1 MFFKLDADTAARK
14 DLRASD
20 KIILAIIQNYENQGE
35 AYPGRRK
42 LQEKSG
48 LAAGTVC
55 SSINR
60 LESAGL
66 LEVNRTG
73 KGKSNTYKTG
83 TKMRPVQK
91 SDWSKN
97 CTGSGL
103 KNRPVQKSD
112 WSKNCTGSGLKNR
125 PVQKLDRSKN
135 CTGSGTKIRPEPVQ
149 KLDHKR
155 IRKEKS
161 NVDEP
166 SGYAFVL
173 KGGKDYSLPKAKLEE
188 YENTFAEVDIDSEFR
203 KAQQWLRDNPA
214 KRKTAAGM
222 PRFLGSWLSRAQGSL
237 KPKAQPAGEIF
248 QRRDPTPED
257 LEIAFGKRGLD

>member
-1 MFFKLDADTAARK
+1 MG
-14 DLRASD
+14 
-20 KIILAIIQNYENQGE
+20 ENST
-35 AYPGRRK
+35 P
-42 LQEKSG
+42 
-48 LAAGTVC
+48 
-55 SSINR
+55 
-60 LESAGL
+60 
-66 LEVNRTG
+66 
-73 KGKSNTYKTG
+73 
-83 TKMRPVQK
+83 PK
-91 SDWSKN
+91 SDCGKN
-97 CTGSGL
+97 FQGSVGENSTPPTL
-103 KNRPVQKSD
+103 DCGKTVHSSVGETPTPPTPNCGKNFPKVWEKRSQKCGRNSHVKE
-112 WSKNCTGSGLKNR
+112 KNY
-125 PVQKLDRSKN
+125 
-135 CTGSGTKIRPEPVQ
+135 
-149 KLDHKR
+149 
-155 IRKEKS
+155 EKS

-166 SGYAFVL
+166 SGYVFEL

>member
-35 AYPGRRK
+35 AWPGRRK

-73 KGKSNTYKTG
+73 RGKSNTYKTG

-112 WSKNCTGSGLKNR
+112 WSKNCTGSGLKMR
-125 PVQKLDRSKN
+125 PVQKPDWSKN
-135 CTGSGTKIRPEPVQ
+135 CTGSGQ
-149 KLDHKR
+149 KNR
-155 IRKEKS
+155 
-161 NVDEP
+161 
-166 SGYAFVL
+166 
-173 KGGKDYSLPKAKLEE
+173 
-188 YENTFAEVDIDSEFR
+188 
-203 KAQQWLRDNPA
+203 
-214 KRKTAAGM
+214 
-222 PRFLGSWLSRAQGSL
+222 
-237 KPKAQPAGEIF
+237 
-248 QRRDPTPED
+248 
-257 LEIAFGKRGLD
+257 